1 MQDEIKLVRAR
12 IEDANL
18 LYKLQIETF
27 MPLYEKY
34 HEDST
39 SPAKETLES
48 ITRKITDP
56 NSEFYII
63 FVEGEIAGG
72 IRIRHHDG
80 KIVWNNISW
89 ISPLFIISD
98 FQNRGI
104 AQKVMQK
111 IFKQYPET
119 TTWKLDTIKQEEGN
133 CHLYEKCGFVR
144 VGQERMINEHMTL
157 VDYERTI

>member
-34 HEDST
+34 HDDST

-98 FQNRGI
+98 FQNTYI
-104 AQKVMQK
+104 HNVLNVNSVSFYIISL
-111 IFKQYPET
+111 IFIYT
-119 TTWKLDTIKQEEGN
+119 TIPISLCQ
-133 CHLYEKCGFVR
+133 
-144 VGQERMINEHMTL
+144 
-157 VDYERTI
+157 